1 MIGGGTA
8 TFTDP
13 EDFRVNVPG
22 ARINVVLTAP
32 CDFEARVTWVNLRR
46 LCLARCVE
54 SAPRVAFVALVPGP
68 VFVSFPIRHVPPPV
82 WSGVE
87 MRPGEIVVHGR
98 ADHYFQCTSGAG
110 RWGLVSLAPSDLA
123 DFSQAIMHAE
133 LSRPPAAEILR
144 PPSKLVAD
152 LLRLHAQA
160 CRLAETKPDMIAH
173 REVARAMEEDLLYAL
188 VHCMTAN
195 ETHSE
200 MGSRQRCAKIMAR
213 LEKVLASPDSPRSM
227 PEIAAAVGATERT
240 LRKCCKASLGMSPG
254 QYAGLRRLNLVRA
267 ALRRADP
274 ATASVG
280 AIARQYGFSE
290 LGRFAVAYRTAFG
303 ETPSGTLRNLRSRPN
318 LHSARFP
325 SGRMLE

>member
-1 MIGGGTA
+1 MIGCGTA
-8 TFTDP
+8 TFNDP

-22 ARINVVLTAP
+22 ATIDLVLTTR
-32 CDFEARVTWVNLRR
+32 CDFEARLTWVNTRR
-46 LCLARCVE
+46 LRLARCVE
-54 SAPRVAFVALVPGP
+54 RAPRVAFVALAPGP
-68 VFVSFPIRHVPPPV
+68 VFVSFPIRHDPPPV

-87 MRPGEIVVHGR
+87 MRPGEIVLHGR
-98 ADHYFQCTSGAG
+98 GDHIYQCTSGAG

-133 LSRPPAAEILR
+133 LSRPPAAKILR

-173 REVARAMEEDLLYAL
+173 REVTRAIEEDLLYAL
-188 VHCMTAN
+188 VNCLTAN
-195 ETHSE
+195 EAHSE
-200 MGSRQRCAKIMAR
+200 ISRQRCAKIMAR
-213 LEKVLASPDSPRSM
+213 FEKVLASPDAVPRSM
-227 PEIAAAVGATERT
+227 PEIAAAAGAPERT
-240 LRKCCKASLGMSPG
+240 LRKCCKAFLRMSPG
-254 QYAGLRRLNLVRA
+254 RYARLRRLNLART

-290 LGRFAVAYRTAFG
+290 LGRFAVAYRTTFG
-303 ETPSGTLRNLRSRPN
+303 ETPSSTLRNL
-318 LHSARFP
+318 HS
-325 SGRMLE
+325 